1 MPNRIIKESIAA
13 SERIA
18 ALSDFQFRLWVGLIT
33 FVDDKG
39 RGDARAAM
47 LRGHLFP
54 LREDIT
60 TRQVAEALT
69 ALAEQ
74 GCITLYEVEGK
85 PYFYFPNWDKHQ
97 RVRNVREKYPAPPS
111 AASCGEL
118 RPESE
123 SESESESEAE
133 LENES
138 ESEAEAE
145 REAEVESEPP
155 AGVCAD
161 APSPRGRYGWVKLTQ
176 AQVDQ
181 LNADLGEQEAKRC
194 IDHVDESAQSNG
206 NKNHWTDWDLV
217 VRRCHRYGWGL
228 KQGQL
233 TLAVPL
239 PSPAVSAAQTRQDM
253 ERMRRILSF
262 TQQEG
267 VAAVG

>member
-13 SERIA
+13 SERIS

-60 TRQVAEALT
+60 TAQVAEALT

-111 AASCGEL
+111 AADCGEL

-123 SESESESEAE
+123 SESE
-133 LENES
+133 NES
-138 ESEAEAE
+138 ESES
-145 REAEVESEPP
+145 VCESEPP
-155 AGVCAD
+155 DGRAD
-161 APSPRGRYGWVKLTQ
+161 APHTHGRYGWVKLTQ
-176 AQVDQ
+176 EEFDQ
-181 LNADLGEQEAKRC
+181 LSTELGQVEAQRC
-194 IDHVDESAQSNG
+194 INYLDESAQSNG
-206 NKNHWTDWDLV
+206 NKNNWSDWALV
-217 VRRCHRYGWGL
+217 IRRCHRGGWGL
-228 KQGQL
+228 KQEQL
-233 TLAVPL
+233 TVTVPPI
-239 PSPAVSAAQTRQDM
+239 PSPDVSAAQTRQDM